1 MTQARESRGGRV
13 PRTLLSFSA
22 SSCYFGTMKDTEPSE
37 HRDITAIEAQRLLE
51 TMPPRPRRVFSAGDH
66 LSAIA
71 TIALSFTSGLLA
83 LSGFPWWAIP
93 LALGAIVTSNVWIS
107 KRLSQPNE
115 PRLKGTFIS
124 AAFAVWLL
132 IPVWRGLVH
141 GETVPFP
148 EAFIF
153 AGLAP
158 AAWLVFYVVLLIRR

>member
-1 MTQARESRGGRV
+1 
-13 PRTLLSFSA
+13 
-22 SSCYFGTMKDTEPSE
+22 MKDTEPSE

-51 TMPPRPRRVFSAGDH
+51 LMPPRPRRVFSAGDH

-71 TIALSFTSGLLA
+71 TIALSFASGLLA

-124 AAFAVWLL
+124 AAFAAWLL

-148 EAFIF
+148 EALIF

>member
-1 MTQARESRGGRV
+1 
-13 PRTLLSFSA
+13 
-22 SSCYFGTMKDTEPSE
+22 
-37 HRDITAIEAQRLLE
+37 
-51 TMPPRPRRVFSAGDH
+51 MPPRPRRIFSAGDH

-71 TIALSFTSGLLA
+71 TIALSYASGLLA
-83 LSGFPWWAIP
+83 LSGLPWWAIP
-93 LALGAIVTSNVWIS
+93 PALGAIVTSNVWIS
-107 KRLSQPNE
+107 ERVGQPNE

-124 AAFAVWLL
+124 AAFAAWLL

-158 AAWLVFYVVLLIRR
+158 AAWLVFYVMLLIRR

>member
-1 MTQARESRGGRV
+1 
-13 PRTLLSFSA
+13 
-22 SSCYFGTMKDTEPSE
+22 MKDAEPSE
-37 HRDITAIEAQRLLE
+37 HQNVTAIEAQRLLDS
-51 TMPPRPRRVFSAGDH
+51 MPPRPRRVFSAGDH

-71 TIALSFTSGLLA
+71 TIVLSLTSGLLA

-93 LALGAIVTSNVWIS
+93 LTLGAIVTSNVWIS

-115 PRLKGTFIS
+115 PRLKGTIIS

-141 GETVPFP
+141 GETIPFP